1 MTHRNLKKIIKKDRN
16 TYDSLS
22 TPVKRLYAFLCQ
34 DRDYYVFR
42 YIKLL
47 RFSQYY
53 FEKKKS
59 NRFFNIPYIYFKH
72 LKNKLGRQLGIDAGE
87 GPIGEGLYIAH
98 TGIIIGSAEIGKN
111 CRLHGQN
118 CIGSGSVIGDN
129 CELWVGAKVIGPAH
143 LANGIT
149 VAAGAVVVNS
159 FDEENITIGGVP
171 ARRIK

>member
-1 MTHRNLKKIIKKDRN
+1 MTQRELKNCIIKDRN

-22 TPVKRLYAFLCQ
+22 TPFKRLYAWMCQ

-47 RFSQYY
+47 RLSQFF
-53 FEKKKS
+53 FEKKKHCKI
-59 NRFFNIPYIYFKH
+59 FYFPYILFKH
-72 LKNKLGRQLGIDAGE
+72 SKNKLGRQLGIDAGE

-111 CRLHGQN
+111 CKLHGQN

-159 FDEENITIGGVP
+159 FDEDNITIGGVP